1 MPSLLSLRFT
11 TFNRDNVVV
20 VVVVVDVGVV
30 VVGVGIVVIGGRH
43 LLLPLLAR
51 FVQFFLRLFIMNR
64 FAL

>member
-20 VVVVVDVGVV
+20 VVVAVGVV